1 MAATDARAARS
12 IGVPGIGLILAGV
25 VLLLVSF
32 TAVDWYPGSNR
43 PSAVAHIGFTDLHHL
58 TAASTSVAIA
68 KAYFGW
74 LAWVLLILVIVVG
87 FAANVPT
94 PAANGLRV
102 AGFALGLAGAA
113 VTYLALDR
121 LAGWAGSRSA
131 FDHARAGVWL
141 AIGGYLVAGLGAGL
155 GPRRGD

>member
-1 MAATDARAARS
+1 MAATGARATGS
-12 IGVPGIGLILAGV
+12 IGVPGIGLLLAGV

-32 TAVDWYPGSNR
+32 TAVDWYPGSNQ

-58 TAASTSVAIA
+58 SAASTSVAIA

-87 FAANVPT
+87 FAANLPG
-94 PAANGLRV
+94 PASNGLRA
-102 AGFALGLAGAA
+102 AGLAIGVAGAA
-113 VTYLALDR
+113 VTYLALDK
-121 LAGWAGSRSA
+121 LAGWAGSGRA
-131 FDHARAGVWL
+131 FDDAQAGVWL
-141 AIGGYLVAGLGAGL
+141 AIGGYLVAGLGAVL